1 MAVASRRYI
10 PIQPKHF
17 YEMDVSRLDLTLKRL
32 QERVKEQELTLER
45 VSLQIFVFEGF
56 SLKQL

>member
-1 MAVASRRYI
+1 
-10 PIQPKHF
+10 
-17 YEMDVSRLDLTLKRL
+17 MDVSRLDLTLKRL